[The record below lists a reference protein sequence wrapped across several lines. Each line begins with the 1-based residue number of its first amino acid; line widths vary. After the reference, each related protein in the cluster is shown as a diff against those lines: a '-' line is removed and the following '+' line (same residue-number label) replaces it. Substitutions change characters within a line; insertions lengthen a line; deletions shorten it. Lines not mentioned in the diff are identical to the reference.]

1 MDCRFVEDRLSE
13 YLDRSLPAG
22 EMRVVA
28 EHLTTCR
35 GCDSLLEEVRGI
47 VGACR
52 AYYVL
57 EPELRLIDRILLR
70 TSGQPRTR
78 TFRELTREYVF
89 GPMLTPRFAMGAAL
103 SVLFI
108 TFTAVWITPRIS
120 VVTSAL
126 APRRILQSMDRA
138 AQQAYGE
145 GLKLYDKKNEWQAQ
159 FQFFKTNVI
168 NRLGFMI
175 EQLDGPVPRN
185 DRSEPP
191 GQQQRKAPTEKSS
204 ILLLP
209 A

>member
-13 YLDRSLPAG
+13 YLDRSLPSS
-22 EMRVVA
+22 EMQLVA
-28 EHLTTCR
+28 EHLTSCQ
-35 GCDSLLEEVRGI
+35 GCDALLEQVREI

-52 AYYVL
+52 AYPSL
-57 EPELRLIDRILLR
+57 EPELRLVDRILLR

-78 TFRELTREYVF
+78 PFRELLSQYVF
-89 GPMLTPRFAMGAAL
+89 GPMLTPRFAMGAVL
-103 SVLFI
+103 SLLFI
-108 TFTAVWITPRIS
+108 TFTGAWIAPRVS

-126 APRRILQSMDRA
+126 APRQILQRIDRMT
-138 AQQAYGE
+138 QQAYGE

-168 NRLGFMI
+168 NRLGFMM

-185 DRSEPP
+185 NGPEPP

>member
-1 MDCRFVEDRLSE
+1 MDCRFIEDRLTE
-13 YLDRSLPAG
+13 FLDRTLPAG
-22 EMRVVA
+22 EMQSVT
-28 EHLTTCR
+28 EHVS
-35 GCDSLLEEVRGI
+35 GCPGCGSLLVEMREV

-52 AYYVL
+52 AYPTL
-57 EPELRLIDRILLR
+57 EPELRLIDRVLLR
-70 TSGQPRTR
+70 TSGRPRTR
-78 TFRELTREYVF
+78 TLRELVRQYLV

-103 SVLFI
+103 SIVFVV
-108 TFTAVWITPRIS
+108 FTAAWITPRVS
-120 VVTSAL
+120 GVAAAL
-126 APRRILQSMDRA
+126 SPREMFRRVDRA

-175 EQLDGPVPRN
+175 EQLDGPAPRH
-185 DRSEPP
+185 DGSERP